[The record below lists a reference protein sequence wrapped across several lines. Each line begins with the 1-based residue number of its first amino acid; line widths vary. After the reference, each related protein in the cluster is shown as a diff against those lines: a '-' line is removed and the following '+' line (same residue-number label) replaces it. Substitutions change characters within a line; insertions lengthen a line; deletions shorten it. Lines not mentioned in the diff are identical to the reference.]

1 MGNAG
6 YPDLHAHI
14 AELDRQGLL
23 IRVQRPINKD
33 TEMHPLVRWQFRG
46 GIPEAERKA
55 FLFENVVDSKGRKY
69 DIPVAVGILASNRQ
83 IYSVGIGCAVE
94 NIQQKWGYAEA
105 HPIPPM
111 LVDNPPCQEIVMRGA
126 ELTQGNGVDALPI
139 PISTP
144 GFDNAPYASCSMF
157 ITKDPDTGLQN
168 IGNYRAMVKSP
179 TRMGMNPEIEL
190 NQGIHEHFLKY
201 KARGE
206 KMPVVLMLGAP
217 PAITFTSVHKLPKH
231 LDELAVAGGLV
242 GAPIRVCKAKT
253 VDLIVPAEA
262 EIVVEG
268 YIDTEWLEPEGSF
281 GESHGYMNLKEYNAF
296 FDVTAITRR
305 KDAVLVSIIS
315 QVTPSESSLIK
326 RVAYEPAF
334 LHHLRHHLNISGV
347 TRVFMHEPLTNLRKL
362 IVIQMKSDTLDAE
375 IWRALYGA
383 SSYSSSV
390 GKMTIAVNEDID
402 PENLDMVMWALA
414 YRMRPHQ
421 DMRVLDHKD
430 MGHGPRAGA
439 EDTHYE
445 ADGLGDADQCHAQ
458 APVSADLT
466 AGAGIH
472 GRRQSDLGRARAAGL
487 EAGSA
492 VVRLFARSMAG
503 GIPSR
508 GRARDAERIL
518 DDGRGDQTAT
528 AQRQAAERSVSVALE
543 NNCLRLH
550 RPNTSLGYSGNRPGG
565 NEGGVPARWPK
576 NVVMRATLPPIFST
590 SLRNLSMPSSIS
602 P

>member
-1 MGNAG
+1 MDNAG

-14 AELDRQGLL
+14 AELERQGLL
-23 IRVQRPINKD
+23 IRVTRPINKD

-46 GIPEAERKA
+46 GIPEDERKA

-83 IYSVGIGCAVE
+83 IYSVGIGCDVK
-94 NIQQKWGYAEA
+94 NIKQQWDRAEQHHIA
-105 HPIPPM
+105 PV
-111 LVDNPPCQEIVMRGA
+111 LVDNPPCQEIVVQGE
-126 ELTQGNGVDALPI
+126 ELTAGQGVDALPI

-206 KMPVVLMLGAP
+206 KMPVALMLGAP

-242 GAPIRVCKAKT
+242 GAPIRVCQAKT

-268 YIDTEWLEPEGSF
+268 YLDTEWLEPEGSF

-305 KDAVLVSIIS
+305 RNAVLVSIIS

-362 IVIQMKSDTLDAE
+362 IVIQMKADTLDAE

-439 EDTHYE
+439 DDTHYE
-445 ADGLGDADQCHAQ
+445 ATDSAMLINAMLKRPYPPISLPAREFMEGAKAIWQELGLPPLKPQ
-458 APVSADLT
+458 APWFGYS
-466 AGAGIH
+466 
-472 GRRQSDLGRARAAGL
+472 LGQWPDEFKVEAERAANSDYWTTG
-487 EAGSA
+487 EIIKQRRRSDK
-492 VVRLFARSMAG
+492 RLND
-503 GIPSR
+503 PY
-508 GRARDAERIL
+508 L
-518 DDGRGDQTAT
+518 
-528 AQRQAAERSVSVALE
+528 
-543 NNCLRLH
+543 
-550 RPNTSLGYSGNRPGG
+550 SL
-565 NEGGVPARWPK
+565 
-576 NVVMRATLPPIFST
+576 
-590 SLRNLSMPSSIS
+590 
-602 P
+602 

>member
-1 MGNAG
+1 MGNPA

-14 AELDRQGLL
+14 AALERHGLL
-23 IRVQRPINKD
+23 IRVRRPINKD

-46 GIPEAERKA
+46 GIAEPERKA
-55 FLFENVVDSKGRKY
+55 FLFENVIDSTGRKY
-69 DIPVAVGILASNRQ
+69 DIPVAVGILASNRR
-83 IYSVGIGCAVE
+83 IYSVGIGCEVE
-94 NIQQKWGYAEA
+94 NIKQKWDHAEQ
-105 HPIPPM
+105 HPLPP
-111 LVDNPPCQEIVMRGA
+111 VFVENPPCQDIVVQGA
-126 ELTQGNGVDALPI
+126 ELEQPGKGVDALPI

-157 ITKDPDTGLQN
+157 ITKDPDNGLQN
-168 IGNYRAMVKSP
+168 IGNYRAMVKGR

-190 NQGIHEHFLKY
+190 NQGIHGHFLKY

-206 KMPVVLMLGAP
+206 KMPVALMLGAP
-217 PAITFTSVHKLPKH
+217 PAITFTSVHKLPKQ

-242 GAPIRVCKAKT
+242 GAPIRVCKART
-253 VDLIVPAEA
+253 VDLVVPAEA

-268 YIDTEWLEPEGSF
+268 YLDTEWLEPEGSF

-402 PENLDMVMWALA
+402 PENLDMVMWAMA

-445 ADGLGDADQCHAQ
+445 ATDSAMLINAMLKRPYPPISLPAREFMEHAKTIWEELGLPALKPEPPWFGY
-458 APVSADLT
+458 S
-466 AGAGIH
+466 
-472 GRRQSDLGRARAAGL
+472 LGQWP
-487 EAGSA
+487 EEFK
-492 VVRLFARSMAG
+492 VE
-503 GIPSR
+503 
-508 GRARDAERIL
+508 AERAVRSEYWTTGEIIK
-518 DDGRGDQTAT
+518 
-528 AQRQAAERSVSVALE
+528 QRRR
-543 NNCLRLH
+543 NDKRLND
-550 RPNTSLGYSGNRPGG
+550 PYL
-565 NEGGVPARWPK
+565 
-576 NVVMRATLPPIFST
+576 TL
-590 SLRNLSMPSSIS
+590 
-602 P
+602 

>member
-1 MGNAG
+1 MNERANLWRETMKDLG

-14 AELDRQGLL
+14 AALEQKGLL
-23 IRVQRPINKD
+23 IRVTRPINKD
-33 TEMHPLVRWQFRG
+33 SEMHPLVRWQFRG

-55 FLFENVVDSKGRKY
+55 FLFEHVIDSTGRRY
-69 DIPVAVGILASNRQ
+69 DIPVAVGILASNRE
-83 IYSVGIGCAVE
+83 IYGVGIGCDVEKIKEKWDQAEQHPLAPVFVE
-94 NIQQKWGYAEA
+94 N
-105 HPIPPM
+105 PR
-111 LVDNPPCQEIVMRGA
+111 CQDIVIEGDDLNRP
-126 ELTQGNGVDALPI
+126 GNGVDALPI

-157 ITKDPDTGLQN
+157 ITKDPDTGQQN
-168 IGNYRAMVKSP
+168 IGNYRAMVKSR

-206 KMPVVLMLGAP
+206 KMPVALMLGAP
-217 PAITFTSVHKLPKH
+217 PAITFASVHKLPKH

-281 GESHGYMNLKEYNAF
+281 GESHGYMNLKEYNAY

-347 TRVFMHEPLTNLRKL
+347 SRVFMHEPLTNLRKL

-375 IWRALYGA
+375 VWRALYGA

-402 PENLDMVMWALA
+402 PENLDMVMWAMA
-414 YRMRPHQ
+414 YRR
-421 DMRVLDHKD
+421 
-430 MGHGPRAGA
+430 
-439 EDTHYE
+439 
-445 ADGLGDADQCHAQ
+445 C
-458 APVSADLT
+458 
-466 AGAGIH
+466 
-472 GRRQSDLGRARAAGL
+472 
-487 EAGSA
+487 
-492 VVRLFARSMAG
+492 
-503 GIPSR
+503 
-508 GRARDAERIL
+508 
-518 DDGRGDQTAT
+518 
-528 AQRQAAERSVSVALE
+528 
-543 NNCLRLH
+543 
-550 RPNTSLGYSGNRPGG
+550 
-565 NEGGVPARWPK
+565 
-576 NVVMRATLPPIFST
+576 
-590 SLRNLSMPSSIS
+590 
-602 P
+602 

>member
-1 MGNAG
+1 MDLSACGGNYVRNLG

-14 AELDRQGLL
+14 AALEEKGLL
-23 IRVQRPINKD
+23 VRVKRPINKD

-46 GIPEAERKA
+46 GIPESERKA
-55 FLFENVVDSKGRKY
+55 FLFENVTDSAGRRY
-69 DIPVAVGILASNRQ
+69 DIPVAVGILASNRE
-83 IYSVGIGCAVE
+83 IYSVGIGCDVE
-94 NIQQKWGYAEA
+94 NIRQKWDHAEQHQIA
-105 HPIPPM
+105 PVM
-111 LVDNPPCQEIVMRGA
+111 VENPRCQEIVIQGA
-126 ELTQGNGVDALPI
+126 DLKPGQGVDTLPI

-168 IGNYRAMVKSP
+168 IGNYRSMVKSP
-179 TRMGMNPEIEL
+179 SRMGMNPEIEL
-190 NQGIHEHFLKY
+190 NQGIHEHWLKY

-206 KMPVVLMLGAP
+206 RMPAVLMLGAP

-242 GAPIRVCKAKT
+242 DAPIRVCKAKT
-253 VDLIVPAEA
+253 VDLIVPADA

-296 FDVTAITRR
+296 MDVTAITRR

-362 IVIQMKSDTLDAE
+362 IVLQLKADTLEAE
-375 IWRALYGA
+375 VWRALYGA
-383 SSYSSSV
+383 SSYSSAV
-390 GKMTIAVNEDID
+390 GKMTIAVNEDIE
-402 PENLDMVMWALA
+402 PENLDMVMWAMS

-421 DMRVLDHKD
+421 DLRILDHKD

-439 EDTHYE
+439 EDNHYE
-445 ADGLGDADQCHAQ
+445 ATDSAMLINAMLKRPYPPISLPAREFMEKAKAIWEELGLPALKPE
-458 APVSADLT
+458 APWF
-466 AGAGIH
+466 GY
-472 GRRQSDLGRARAAGL
+472 
-487 EAGSA
+487 
-492 VVRLFARSMAG
+492 
-503 GIPSR
+503 
-508 GRARDAERIL
+508 
-518 DDGRGDQTAT
+518 
-528 AQRQAAERSVSVALE
+528 
-543 NNCLRLH
+543 
-550 RPNTSLGYSGNRPGG
+550 SLGQ
-565 NEGGVPARWPK
+565 WPEEFQ
-576 NVVMRATLPPIFST
+576 VEADRAVRSEYWTTGEIAKQRRRNDKRLNDPYL
-590 SLRNLSMPSSIS
+590 SL
-602 P
+602 

>member
-55 FLFENVVDSKGRKY
+55 FLFENVVDSTGRKY

-94 NIQQKWGYAEA
+94 NIQQKWGHAEA
-105 HPIPPM
+105 HPMPPV
-111 LVDNPPCQEIVMRGA
+111 LVDNPPCQEIVVQGA

-242 GAPIRVCKAKT
+242 GAPIQRLQGQDRRSDRA
-253 VDLIVPAEA
+253 
-262 EIVVEG
+262 G
-268 YIDTEWLEPEGSF
+268 GSR
-281 GESHGYMNLKEYNAF
+281 N
-296 FDVTAITRR
+296 RR
-305 KDAVLVSIIS
+305 RRLSRYRMARAGGQLR
-315 QVTPSESSLIK
+315 
-326 RVAYEPAF
+326 RVAR
-334 LHHLRHHLNISGV
+334 LHEFEGVQRLLRRHRHHPPQGC
-347 TRVFMHEPLTNLRKL
+347 
-362 IVIQMKSDTLDAE
+362 
-375 IWRALYGA
+375 RAG
-383 SSYSSSV
+383 
-390 GKMTIAVNEDID
+390 
-402 PENLDMVMWALA
+402 
-414 YRMRPHQ
+414 
-421 DMRVLDHKD
+421 LDHQP
-430 MGHGPRAGA
+430 G
-439 EDTHYE
+439 
-445 ADGLGDADQCHAQ
+445 
-458 APVSADLT
+458 
-466 AGAGIH
+466 
-472 GRRQSDLGRARAAGL
+472 
-487 EAGSA
+487 
-492 VVRLFARSMAG
+492 
-503 GIPSR
+503 
-508 GRARDAERIL
+508 DAER
-518 DDGRGDQTAT
+518 
-528 AQRQAAERSVSVALE
+528 
-543 NNCLRLH
+543 
-550 RPNTSLGYSGNRPGG
+550 
-565 NEGGVPARWPK
+565 K
-576 NVVMRATLPPIFST
+576 
-590 SLRNLSMPSSIS
+590 
-602 P
+602 